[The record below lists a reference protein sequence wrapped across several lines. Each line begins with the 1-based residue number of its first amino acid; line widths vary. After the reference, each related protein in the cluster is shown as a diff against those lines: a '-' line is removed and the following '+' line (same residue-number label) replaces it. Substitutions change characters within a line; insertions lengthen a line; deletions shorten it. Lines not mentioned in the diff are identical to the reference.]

1 VKGVQAG
8 GLGFPAL
15 RLPNRKDP
23 PSSNTLDV
31 MQASGLSPDDA
42 AIRGSAHRE
51 GFVTLEPIQ
60 VRIRKAPQLIGE
72 SVTDLMAKGELDL
85 FKDDKGHS
93 YLLYSQL
100 KERAAKRKHVK
111 KPAEKPH
118 LAAARDAYH
127 ARRKQQGR
135 KRKASR

>member
-1 VKGVQAG
+1 MQLFE
-8 GLGFPAL
+8 GLPIA
-15 RLPNRKDP
+15 
-23 PSSNTLDV
+23 
-31 MQASGLSPDDA
+31 
-42 AIRGSAHRE
+42 E

-72 SVTDLMAKGELDL
+72 PVTDLFIADGKGELDL

-118 LAAARDAYH
+118 PAGARDAYH

>member
-1 VKGVQAG
+1 MQLFE
-8 GLGFPAL
+8 GLPM
-15 RLPNRKDP
+15 P
-23 PSSNTLDV
+23 
-31 MQASGLSPDDA
+31 
-42 AIRGSAHRE
+42 E

-60 VRIRKAPQLIGE
+60 VRIRKVPQLIGE
-72 SVTDLMAKGELDL
+72 SVTDLYIAVGKGELDL